1 MKRKRNIYDADDAA
15 KSKRLHFSA
24 EERAAHAEKKAEIL
38 GEKLEKAKADLPK
51 KRRARINREFDAMTG
66 KVRHSL
72 SFEDEVKPRSRKNPV
87 ARAGLKAGR
96 TVDLAAHSKIR
107 QVEKENVGTEAAHKT
122 EFAAENLAAGAIRKG
137 YRSVQD
143 TPYRKVERLEVKR
156 ARATVNAN
164 YHAAVR
170 DNPELQKH
178 SVSALFQKRKLKRE
192 YVKAYREARKT
203 GSRGA
208 AVAKKAKEAV
218 GSAGQAAVALVKNN
232 KGVLVIVQAAVA
244 LVKHNKGVLVIVGG
258 VALLFILLFS
268 SLSSCS
274 VSMEGA
280 MGAVLGTSYT
290 SEDPD
295 ILQVEDNYIALEQE
309 LEHRMANIE
318 SEFPGYDE
326 YQYDVDTI
334 GHDPNEL
341 ISYLTAK
348 FNAFTPAQVQAELEA
363 LFDQQYTLTTREEVQ
378 IRYRT
383 VTWTDEEGNE
393 HESEEAYEYY
403 ILHVT
408 LRNHSLGTVAVE
420 NLTEDEKGRYAAILE
435 LKGNKPYLF
444 GDNIYANPSEGEHY
458 EIPGEALSDPSFAA
472 LITEA
477 EKYLGYPY
485 VWGGSNPSTSF
496 DCSGFVCWVFT
507 NSGVHNLPRTT
518 AQGIYNQCAIIPSSE
533 AKPGDIIF
541 FTGTYDSAG
550 PVSHVGIYVGDGMMI
565 HCGSPIQYANIN
577 TSYWQQHFYAFGR
590 L

>member
-24 EERAAHAEKKAEIL
+24 EERAAHAEKKVEIL

-122 EFAAENLAAGAIRKG
+122 EFAAENLTAGAIRKG
-137 YRSVQD
+137 YRSVKD
-143 TPYRKVERLEVKR
+143 APYRKVERLEVKS

-178 SVSALFQKRKLKRE
+178 SLSALFQKRKLKRE
-192 YVKAYREARKT
+192 YAKAYREARKT

-218 GSAGQAAVALVKNN
+218 SNAGQAAVALVKNN
-232 KGVLVIVQAAVA
+232 RGI
-244 LVKHNKGVLVIVGG
+244 LVIVGG

-295 ILQVEDNYIALEQE
+295 ILQVEDNYIALEQG
-309 LEHRMANIE
+309 LERRMANIE

-393 HESEEAYEYY
+393 HESEEAYDYF
-403 ILHVT
+403 L
-408 LRNHSLGTVAVE
+408 LGT
-420 NLTEDEKGRYAAILE
+420 LYIQG
-435 LKGNKPYLF
+435 F
-444 GDNIYANPSEGEHY
+444 SE
-458 EIPGEALSDPSFAA
+458 P
-472 LITEA
+472 
-477 EKYLGYPY
+477 
-485 VWGGSNPSTSF
+485 
-496 DCSGFVCWVFT
+496 T
-507 NSGVHNLPRTT
+507 N
-518 AQGIYNQCAIIPSSE
+518 Q
-533 AKPGDIIF
+533 KK
-541 FTGTYDSAG
+541 
-550 PVSHVGIYVGDGMMI
+550 
-565 HCGSPIQYANIN
+565 
-577 TSYWQQHFYAFGR
+577 
-590 L
+590 

>member
-51 KRRARINREFDAMTG
+51 KRRTRINREFDAMTG

-137 YRSVQD
+137 YRSVKD
-143 TPYRKVERLEVKR
+143 APYRKVEWLEVKS
-156 ARATVNAN
+156 AKATVNAN

-178 SVSALFQKRKLKRE
+178 SLSALFQKRKLKRE
-192 YVKAYREARKT
+192 YAKAYREARKT

-218 GSAGQAAVALVKNN
+218 SNAGQAAVALVKN
-232 KGVLVIVQAAVA
+232 
-244 LVKHNKGVLVIVGG
+244 NKGVLVIVGG

-309 LEHRMANIE
+309 LERRMANIE
-318 SEFPGYDE
+318 SEFSGYDE

-363 LFDQQYTLTTREEVQ
+363 LFNQQYTLTTREEVQ

-444 GDNIYANPSEGEHY
+444 EDNIYANPSEGEHY

-518 AQGIYNQCAIIPSSE
+518 AQGIYNQCAIISSSE

-577 TSYWQQHFYAFGR
+577 TSYWQQHFYAIGR

>member
-38 GEKLEKAKADLPK
+38 GEKLEKAEANLPK

-122 EFAAENLAAGAIRKG
+122 EFAAENLAVGAIRKG
-137 YRSVQD
+137 YRSVKD
-143 TPYRKVERLEVKR
+143 APYRKVEWLEVKS
-156 ARATVNAN
+156 AKATVKSN

-178 SVSALFQKRKLKRE
+178 SLSAMFQKRKLKRE

-218 GSAGQAAVALVKNN
+218 SNAGQAAVALVKN
-232 KGVLVIVQAAVA
+232 
-244 LVKHNKGVLVIVGG
+244 NKGVLVIVGG

-309 LEHRMANIE
+309 LERRMANIE

-363 LFDQQYTLTTREEVQ
+363 LFNQQYTLTTREEVQ

-458 EIPGEALSDPSFAA
+458 ENPGEALSDPSFAA

-518 AQGIYNQCAIIPSSE
+518 AQGIYNQCAIVSSSE

>member
-122 EFAAENLAAGAIRKG
+122 EFAAENLTAGAIRKG
-137 YRSVQD
+137 YRSVKD
-143 TPYRKVERLEVKR
+143 APYRKVERLEVKS

-178 SVSALFQKRKLKRE
+178 SLSALFQKRKLKRE
-192 YVKAYREARKT
+192 YAKAYREARKT

-218 GSAGQAAVALVKNN
+218 SNAGQAAVALVKNN
-232 KGVLVIVQAAVA
+232 RGI
-244 LVKHNKGVLVIVGG
+244 LVIVGG

-295 ILQVEDNYIALEQE
+295 ILQVEDNYIALEQG
-309 LEHRMANIE
+309 LERR
-318 SEFPGYDE
+318 
-326 YQYDVDTI
+326 
-334 GHDPNEL
+334 

-408 LRNHSLGTVAVE
+408 LRNHSLGTVAME
-420 NLTEDEKGRYAAILE
+420 SLTEDEKGRYAAILE

-518 AQGIYNQCAIIPSSE
+518 AQGIYNQCAIVSSSE

>member
-1 MKRKRNIYDADDAA
+1 MKRKRNIYDADDADR
-15 KSKRLHFSA
+15 SKWLHFSP

-38 GEKLEKAKADLPK
+38 GEKLEQAKKALPK
-51 KRRARINREFDAMTG
+51 KHRPRINRQFDAVSG
-66 KVRHSL
+66 KVRHTL

-87 ARAGLKAGR
+87 AQGALKVGR
-96 TVDLAAHSKIR
+96 SADLAVHNKIR
-107 QVEKENVGTEAAHKT
+107 QVEQENVGVEAAHKT
-122 EFAAENLAAGAIRKG
+122 EFTAENLAVGAAKSG
-137 YRSVQD
+137 YRKAKD
-143 TPYRKVERLEVKR
+143 APYRRVERLEAKS
-156 ARATVNAN
+156 AKATVNAH
-164 YHAAVR
+164 YRAAIR

-178 SVSALFQKRKLKRE
+178 SASAMFQKRRLKRE
-192 YVKAYREARKT
+192 YAKAYRKAHKT

-218 GSAGQAAVALVKNN
+218 NN
-232 KGVLVIVQAAVA
+232 VGQAAVA
-244 LVKHNKGVLVIVGG
+244 LVKHNKGVLIIIGG
-258 VALLFILLFS
+258 VALLFVLLFS

-280 MGAVLGTSYT
+280 MGAILGTSYT

-295 ILQVEDNYIALEQE
+295 ILQVEDNYIDLEKQ
-309 LEHRMANIE
+309 LERRMANIE
-318 SEFPGYDE
+318 NEFPGYDE

-348 FNAFTPAQVQAELEA
+348 FNAFTPAQVQAELQA

-383 VTWTDEEGNE
+383 VTWTDEDGNE

-408 LRNHSLGTVAVE
+408 LRNRSLGTVAAQ
-420 NLTEDEKGRYAAILE
+420 NLTEDEKERYAAILQ

-472 LITEA
+472 LIAEA

-485 VWGGSNPSTSF
+485 VWGGSSPSTSF
-496 DCSGFVCWVFT
+496 DCSGFVCWVYT
-507 NSGVHNLPRTT
+507 HSGVHNLPRTT
-518 AQGIYNQCAIIPSSE
+518 AQGIYNQCAIVPRSE

-541 FTGTYDSAG
+541 FTGTYASAG
-550 PVSHVGIYVGDGMMI
+550 AVSHVGIYVGDGTMI

>member
-1 MKRKRNIYDADDAA
+1 M
-15 KSKRLHFSA
+15 
-24 EERAAHAEKKAEIL
+24 
-38 GEKLEKAKADLPK
+38 
-51 KRRARINREFDAMTG
+51 
-66 KVRHSL
+66 L
-72 SFEDEVKPRSRKNPV
+72 SFEDEVKPRGRKNPV
-87 ARAGLKAGR
+87 AQGALKAGR
-96 TVDLAAHSKIR
+96 SADLAVHNKIR
-107 QVEKENVGTEAAHKT
+107 QVEQENVGVETAHKT
-122 EFAAENLAAGAIRKG
+122 EFAAENLAIGVAKSG
-137 YRSVQD
+137 YRKAKD
-143 TPYRKVERLEVKR
+143 APYRRGERLEAKS
-156 ARATVNAN
+156 AKATVNAH
-164 YHAAVR
+164 YRAAIR

-178 SVSALFQKRKLKRE
+178 SASAMFQKRRLKRE
-192 YVKAYREARKT
+192 YAKAYRKAHKT

-218 GSAGQAAVALVKNN
+218 SNVG
-232 KGVLVIVQAAVA
+232 QAAVA
-244 LVKHNKGVLVIVGG
+244 LVKHNKGVLIIVGG
-258 VALLFILLFS
+258 VALLFVLIFS

-280 MGAVLGTSYT
+280 MGAILGTSYT

-295 ILQVEDNYIALEQE
+295 ILQVEDNYIDLEKQ
-309 LEHRMANIE
+309 LERRMANIE
-318 SEFPGYDE
+318 NEFPGYDE

-348 FNAFTPAQVQAELEA
+348 FNAFTPAQVQAELQA

-383 VTWTDEEGNE
+383 VTWTDEDGNE

-408 LRNHSLGTVAVE
+408 LRNRSLGTVAAQ
-420 NLTEDEKGRYAAILE
+420 NLTEDEKERYAAILQ

-444 GDNIYANPSEGEHY
+444 GDNIYANPSEGKHY
-458 EIPGEALSDPSFAA
+458 EIPGEALSAPSFAA
-472 LITEA
+472 LIAEA

-485 VWGGSNPSTSF
+485 VWGGSSPSTSF
-496 DCSGFVCWVFT
+496 DCSGFVCWVYT
-507 NSGVHNLPRTT
+507 HSGVHNLPRTT
-518 AQGIYNQCAIIPSSE
+518 AQGIYNQCAIVPRSE

-541 FTGTYDSAG
+541 FTGTYASAG
-550 PVSHVGIYVGDGMMI
+550 AVSHVGIYVGDGMMI

>member
-137 YRSVQD
+137 YRSVKD
-143 TPYRKVERLEVKR
+143 APYRKVERLEVKS
-156 ARATVNAN
+156 AKATVNAN

-178 SVSALFQKRKLKRE
+178 SLSALFQKRKLKRE
-192 YVKAYREARKT
+192 YAKAYREARKT

-218 GSAGQAAVALVKNN
+218 SNAGQAAVALVKN
-232 KGVLVIVQAAVA
+232 
-244 LVKHNKGVLVIVGG
+244 NKGVLVIVGG

-309 LEHRMANIE
+309 LERRMANIE

-363 LFDQQYTLTTREEVQ
+363 LFNQQYTLTTREEVQ

-458 EIPGEALSDPSFAA
+458 EIPGEALSDPAFAA
-472 LITEA
+472 RITEA

-518 AQGIYNQCAIIPSSE
+518 ATGIYNQCAIISSSE

>member
-15 KSKRLHFSA
+15 KSKRLHFSP
-24 EERAAHAEKKAEIL
+24 EEQAARAEKKAEIL

-51 KRRARINREFDAMTG
+51 QRRPRINREFDTMTG
-66 KVRHSL
+66 KVRHTL

-87 ARAGLKAGR
+87 AQAGLKAGR
-96 TVDLAAHSKIR
+96 SVDLAVHSKIR

-122 EFAAENLAAGAIRKG
+122 EFAAENLATGAVRKG
-137 YRSVQD
+137 YHSIKD
-143 TPYRKVERLEVKR
+143 TPYRKVERLEFKS

-164 YHAAVR
+164 YRAAIR
-170 DNPELQKH
+170 GNPELQKH
-178 SVSALFQKRKLKRE
+178 SLSAMFQKRKLKRE
-192 YVKAYREARKT
+192 YAKAYREARKT
-203 GSRGA
+203 GGRGA
-208 AVAKKAKEAV
+208 TVAKKAKEAV
-218 GSAGQAAVALVKNN
+218 EHAG
-232 KGVLVIVQAAVA
+232 QAAVA

-258 VALLFILLFS
+258 VVLLFVLLFS

-274 VSMEGA
+274 VTMEGA
-280 MGAVLGTSYT
+280 ISAVLGTSYT

-295 ILQVEDNYIALEQE
+295 ILQVEDDYIALEQQ
-309 LEHRMANIE
+309 LERRMANIE

-326 YQYDVDTI
+326 YRYDVDTI

-348 FNAFTPAQVQAELEA
+348 FNAFTPAQVQAELQA

-408 LRNHSLGTVAVE
+408 LRNHSLGTVAVQ

-577 TSYWQQHFYAFGR
+577 SSYWQQHFYAFGR

>member
-1 MKRKRNIYDADDAA
+1 M
-15 KSKRLHFSA
+15 S
-24 EERAAHAEKKAEIL
+24 
-38 GEKLEKAKADLPK
+38 
-51 KRRARINREFDAMTG
+51 
-66 KVRHSL
+66 
-72 SFEDEVKPRSRKNPV
+72 
-87 ARAGLKAGR
+87 
-96 TVDLAAHSKIR
+96 
-107 QVEKENVGTEAAHKT
+107 
-122 EFAAENLAAGAIRKG
+122 
-137 YRSVQD
+137 
-143 TPYRKVERLEVKR
+143 
-156 ARATVNAN
+156 
-164 YHAAVR
+164 
-170 DNPELQKH
+170 
-178 SVSALFQKRKLKRE
+178 
-192 YVKAYREARKT
+192 
-203 GSRGA
+203 
-208 AVAKKAKEAV
+208 
-218 GSAGQAAVALVKNN
+218 
-232 KGVLVIVQAAVA
+232 
-244 LVKHNKGVLVIVGG
+244 
-258 VALLFILLFS
+258 
-268 SLSSCS
+268 
-274 VSMEGA
+274 
-280 MGAVLGTSYT
+280 AVLGTSYT

-295 ILQVEDNYIALEQE
+295 ILQVEDDYIALEQQ
-309 LEHRMANIE
+309 LERRMANIE

-348 FNAFTPAQVQAELEA
+348 FNAFTPAQVQSELQA

-518 AQGIYNQCAIIPSSE
+518 AQGIYNQCAIVSSSE